1 MSPSRIV
8 GGSPVTPY
16 SLPWQVG
23 LVRPGSDRTF
33 CGGTLIGP
41 NHVLTA
47 AHCMGRDFEIVV
59 GEHAI
64 NNDEDGTHHRVCR
77 KTIHPRYN
85 KGASLNYD
93 FAIIRLKEPV
103 ILGIRAV
110 PACLADS
117 SLGGDAL
124 VGKTVIASGWGR
136 LSEGGNQAVVLHSV
150 SLPVITPSKCKQAY
164 GSSSVTDAM
173 LCAGNIN
180 EGGID
185 SCQGDSGGEKYFS
198 NLGQSKVKCNI

>member
-1 MSPSRIV
+1 M
-8 GGSPVTPY
+8 
-16 SLPWQVG
+16 
-23 LVRPGSDRTF
+23 
-33 CGGTLIGP
+33 IGP

-150 SLPVITPSKCKQAY
+150 SLPVITPSECKQAY

-173 LCAGNIN
+173 LCAGNII

-185 SCQGDSGGEKYFS
+185 SCQGDSGGKKYIFKNRS
-198 NLGQSKVKCNI
+198 Q